1 MLRGTFLSDELKGRE
16 EQRKINVWE
25 FIKLLS
31 LQMLLRP
38 LSVGRRD
45 QRRHRE
51 GAVNAKTILAKL
63 KNEWVEG

>member
-38 LSVGRRD
+38 LSGGRRD
-45 QRRHRE
+45 QRRHSE
-51 GAVNAKTILAKL
+51 GAVNAKMILAKL